1 MDRDQRRTKAARP
14 GLALVAAREKKRG
27 EMCHQPGRAS
37 SRAFAG
43 PMVWSWGGAEGMAN
57 KRRCNEL
64 SAVRQNGKGIRTQ
77 ACTLRAVGSRSN
89 SYPEAAKAAR
99 DPVDSDGVTP

>member
-1 MDRDQRRTKAARP
+1 MDRDQRRAQAARP
-14 GLALVAAREKKRG
+14 GLALVAAGEEERG

-43 PMVWSWGGAEGMAN
+43 PMVWSGSGAEGMAN

-64 SAVRQNGKGIRTQ
+64 SAVRQNGKGITTQ
-77 ACTLRAVGSRSN
+77 AGTLRAVRSRS
-89 SYPEAAKAAR
+89 SRHPELAKTAR
-99 DPVDSDGVTP
+99 DPVDS